1 MDTNIVVSV
10 VWKLVIILV
19 EDLSNYRMIQIRFMS
34 FFQLKLITLKS

>member
-10 VWKLVIILV
+10 VWKLGIILV
-19 EDLSNYRMIQIRFMS
+19 ENLSNYRMIQIRFMS